1 MVMRKKAFIFCINR
15 EGKLGRKRKY
25 PKHKQKTPKWFQKE
39 NEWGDF
45 VFDWGLGLEK
55 DTWREISGII
65 IFIFSVI
72 ILLGFFNSAGIFGAE
87 MSKLMRLLLGAVA
100 SYIFALGFAWFGLSL
115 LIPKISKLKL
125 SNIVGFILLLSSLA
139 GFLHLFIPA
148 VDAREA
154 AMQRH
159 GGGILGYIVS
169 HPLSQNLGLFVAFL
183 IIVALIVISTM
194 MIANISIRSLFGLS
208 GESEH
213 GEDKEKVKVNK
224 PGDSI
229 PKNSMMKLLKNKLN
243 SIKRTKETE
252 QTISRAPVVEVD
264 SKSLA
269 KDKDWHYPPM
279 EILQVSDD
287 APNPGDIEKNVEIIK
302 NTLNTFGVEV
312 TPGEVNVGPTVTQ
325 YTFKPKEGIKLSQ
338 ITARAQDL
346 ALALAS
352 KSLRIEAP
360 IPGKSSVGIENPN
373 IVPAKVTI
381 REVLK
386 SKEFKAI
393 KSKLAIA
400 LGRGVSGDSE
410 VVDLEKM
417 PHLLIAGATGSG
429 KSVCINSIITSLLF
443 NNSPRDLRI
452 VLVDPKRVELT
463 NYNDIPHLLTPVITE
478 VDQTVS
484 SLKWAIYEMERR
496 YKLFASEGKRN
507 ITAYNQNP
515 GAEGKIPYIVIVVD
529 ELADLMSQAANEVE
543 GSIVR
548 LAQMAR
554 ATGMHLIVATQ
565 RPSVDVITGLIKA
578 NIPARIAFATAS
590 QADSR
595 TILDMGGA
603 EKLLGNGDMLFLG
616 NGLNKPKRMQGCFVS
631 DGELDDL
638 VKYLKE
644 EQEPQYDETIL
655 HFKSSRGSAGNM
667 ADGGGDDD
675 MYEDAVKVVVD
686 NGKASASLLQ
696 RRLRVGYARAARLLD
711 ILESNGVIGPPDGAK
726 PRDVLIMPGE
736 EDSFLNQNVAKAD
749 INQNYST
756 RDHSNALRG
765 QTGNGSFYEDD
776 YQDIEK
782 DYK

>member
-1 MVMRKKAFIFCINR
+1 M
-15 EGKLGRKRKY
+15 GRKRKY
-25 PKHKQKTPKWFQKE
+25 PKHKQKKAKWFQTE

-55 DTWREISGII
+55 DTWREIFGII
-65 IFIFSVI
+65 IFLFSLIVI
-72 ILLGFFNSAGIFGAE
+72 LGFFGLAGIFGQE
-87 MSKLMRLLLGAVA
+87 MSKLMRLFFGAVTA
-100 SYIFALGFAWFGLSL
+100 YFFAIGFMWFGLSL
-115 LIPKISKLKL
+115 LLPKFSKLKM
-125 SNIVGFILLLSSLA
+125 SNIVGFVIMIASLS
-139 GFLHLFIPA
+139 GFFHLFIPGQ
-148 VDAREA
+148 DAKEA
-154 AMQRH
+154 ALRRL
-159 GGGILGYIVS
+159 GGGVLGYLVS
-169 HPLSQNLGLFVAFL
+169 YPMRQNLGLFVAFL
-183 IIVALIVISTM
+183 IIIALIVISTL
-194 MIANISIRSLFGLS
+194 MIANISIRSYFS
-208 GESEH
+208 DGEE
-213 GEDKEKVKVNK
+213 GEEGGDKKVKINQ
-224 PGDSI
+224 PESTG
-229 PKNSMMKLLKNKLN
+229 PKVGMMKLLKNKLGAM
-243 SIKRTKETE
+243 KKPKE
-252 QTISRAPVVEVD
+252 QQPAISRAPVVEID
-264 SKSLA
+264 SKMLA

-279 EILQVSDD
+279 DILQESDD
-287 APNPGDIEKNVEIIK
+287 APNPGNIEKNVEIIQK
-302 NTLNTFGVEV
+302 TLNTFGVEV
-312 TPGEVNVGPTVTQ
+312 SPGEVNIGPTVTQ
-325 YTFKPKEGIKLSQ
+325 YTFKPKEGIKLAQ

-352 KSLRIEAP
+352 RSLRIEAP

-373 IVPAKVTI
+373 IIPAKVTI

-386 SKEFKAI
+386 SKEFKAV
-393 KSKLAIA
+393 KSKLTIA

-443 NNSPRDLRI
+443 NNSPRDLRM

-484 SLKWAIYEMERR
+484 ALKWAIYEMERR
-496 YKLFASEGKRN
+496 YKLFAAEGKRN
-507 ITAYNQNP
+507 ITAYNQSP
-515 GAEGKIPYIVIVVD
+515 GDEGKMPYIVIVVD

-616 NGLNKPKRMQGCFVS
+616 NGLNKPKRMQGCYVS
-631 DGELDDL
+631 DKELEDL
-638 VKYLKE
+638 VKYLRE
-644 EQEPQYDETIL
+644 EQEPQYDEAIL
-655 HFKSSRGSAGNM
+655 QFKSNKGGGGHAG
-667 ADGGGDDD
+667 DGGGDDE
-675 MYEDAVKVVVD
+675 MYEDAVRVVVD
-686 NGKASASLLQ
+686 SGKASASLLQ

-726 PRDVLIMPGE
+726 PRDVMIMPGE
-736 EDSFLNQNVAKAD
+736 EDSFLGQRVAQSD
-749 INQNYST
+749 I
-756 RDHSNALRG
+756 SNITSREHTGAFSGR
-765 QTGNGSFYEDD
+765 TGNGSIYEED
-776 YQDIEK
+776 YQDVEK